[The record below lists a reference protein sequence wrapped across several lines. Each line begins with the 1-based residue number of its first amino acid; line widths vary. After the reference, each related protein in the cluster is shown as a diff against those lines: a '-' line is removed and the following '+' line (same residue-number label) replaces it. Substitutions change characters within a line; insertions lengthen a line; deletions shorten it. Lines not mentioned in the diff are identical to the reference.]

1 MIHLTGIATDITGR
15 KLAELE
21 ISQTTRALHAEIAE
35 RKRAEDAADAANRS
49 KSEFLANMSH
59 EIRTPLNGVIGMA
72 ELALDTNLTPE
83 QREYLDMVKTSGESL
98 LTVINDILDFSKIE
112 AGKLDVDIIP
122 FDLNECLTVAVKLLA
137 RRAHVKGVQFTCNIH
152 PDVPAALVGDPGR
165 LRQIITNL
173 VGNAIKFT
181 ERGEV
186 ALAVEVETR
195 TAGEARLRFSVS
207 DTGIGVPPEQQ
218 EAIFK
223 PFVQADGSTT
233 RKYGG
238 TGLGLAISTNLVGL
252 MGGRMWL
259 ESEAGKGSR
268 FYFTVSFAIQQRP
281 VAAPNTIDAHTMN
294 LRDTPV
300 LVVDDNATNRWILEA
315 TLRRWQMKPVM
326 AESGR
331 AGLAA
336 MRQRTEAGTP
346 FPLVL
351 LDGEMPDQN
360 GFSVAEE
367 IRKDPNLS
375 EGTVLIMTS
384 AGRPGDGARCR
395 ELGIAGYLMKPI
407 SQPDLL
413 EAILAVL
420 GMPSTAAAER
430 HVVTRHSLR
439 ENRRALRILLAEDN
453 KVNQMV
459 ASRLL
464 EKRGHTVVIAE
475 NGREAL
481 AVLDDPASGAFDL
494 ILMDVQM
501 PEMDGFEATG
511 IIRAREQSSG
521 AHLPIIA
528 MTAHAMKGDEERC
541 LAAGM
546 DGYASKPIEVEELF
560 ATIDRVL
567 A

>member
-1 MIHLTGIATDITGR
+1 M
-15 KLAELE
+15 
-21 ISQTTRALHAEIAE
+21 E

-72 ELALDTNLTPE
+72 ELALDTNLTTE

-122 FDLNECLTVAVKLLA
+122 FDLNECLGGAVKLLA
-137 RRAHVKGVQFTCNIH
+137 RRAHVKGLELACDIH
-152 PDVPAALVGDPGR
+152 PNVPTALVGDPGR

-186 ALAVEVETR
+186 ALAVAVEAR
-195 TAGEARLRFSVS
+195 TAGDAMLRFSVS

-223 PFVQADGSTT
+223 PFIQADGSTT

-259 ESEAGKGSR
+259 ESEAEKGSR
-268 FYFTVSFAIQQRP
+268 FYFTVPFDIQQGP
-281 VAAPNTIDAHTMN
+281 VAEPTTVDAQTMN

-300 LVVDDNATNRWILEA
+300 LVVDDNAINRWILEA

-331 AGLAA
+331 SGLAA
-336 MRQRTEAGTP
+336 MRERKAAGTP

-351 LDGEMPDQN
+351 LDGEMPEQN

-395 ELGIAGYLMKPI
+395 ALGIAGYLMKPI

-420 GMPSTAAAER
+420 GMPSTAAAGR

-439 ENRRALRILLAEDN
+439 AGRQKLRILLAEDN

-464 EKRGHTVVIAE
+464 EKRGHTVIIAE

-501 PEMDGFEATG
+501 PDMDGFEATG

-546 DGYASKPIEVEELF
+546 DGYASKPIEVEQLF
-560 ATIDRVL
+560 ATIERVL